1 MRTRSGGEAPSL
13 PISSALSE
21 ARPDSLQELFSRDP
35 FGLSLMP
42 VDFEV
47 RIDEMRRQRDRLVEG
62 DLKRQRLKEAKMEAK
77 AQAKKARRGA
87 AQTISTATLAEFGL

>member
-1 MRTRSGGEAPSL
+1 
-13 PISSALSE
+13 
-21 ARPDSLQELFSRDP
+21 
-35 FGLSLMP
+35 MP